1 MKQLIIFFLLVSA
14 SNWITIKAQ
23 DMDNEKLHS
32 IIYTLSDHMEGT
44 DGQWQFIID
53 STSFL
58 CLTDKLHNRM
68 RIISPI
74 ANMSEVTPEQVQR
87 CMEANFHSALDGRYA
102 VSDDIMW
109 AAYIHPLKELTKE
122 QVFSAISQVYSC
134 ARTFGTVYSSGTLS
148 FPTKDERKY
157 KSN

>member
-1 MKQLIIFFLLVSA
+1 ME
-14 SNWITIKAQ
+14 AQ
-23 DMDNEKLHS
+23 DMDNEKLHA
-32 IIYTLSDHMEGT
+32 IFYTLSDEMEGQ

-53 STSFL
+53 STMFL
-58 CLTDKLHNRM
+58 CMTDKLHNRM

-74 ANMSEVTPEQVQR
+74 VEMDKVTSEQVSR

-102 VSDDIMW
+102 VSDNIMW
-109 AAYIHPLKELTKE
+109 AAFIHPLKELTKE

-134 ARTFGTVYSSGTLS
+134 ARTFGTMYSSGSLS
-148 FPTKDERKY
+148 FPTKEERKY